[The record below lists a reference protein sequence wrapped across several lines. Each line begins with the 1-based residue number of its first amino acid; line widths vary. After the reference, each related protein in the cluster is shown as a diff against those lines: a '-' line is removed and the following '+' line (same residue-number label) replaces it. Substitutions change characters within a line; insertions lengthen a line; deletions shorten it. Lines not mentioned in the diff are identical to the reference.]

1 MWCGECTLVWWSGQ
15 KFEAFWSS
23 QINRT
28 ASLLFIFLVKWR
40 GKEAK
45 GQRRQNMD
53 IISSSAYY
61 IPGKDHLEGTKFF
74 GFEEELNQVKTQPF
88 RSHVWH
94 KTDDGVSF
102 FAKPSFGVLFTNYI
116 KNFSSSFSANATR
129 PLEARFSFFRQQA
142 GTGLGAVSSLQIC
155 FLSSLI

>member
-1 MWCGECTLVWWSGQ
+1 
-15 KFEAFWSS
+15 
-23 QINRT
+23 
-28 ASLLFIFLVKWR
+28 LVKWR

-88 RSHVWH
+88 RSHV
-94 KTDDGVSF
+94 
-102 FAKPSFGVLFTNYI
+102 
-116 KNFSSSFSANATR
+116 
-129 PLEARFSFFRQQA
+129 
-142 GTGLGAVSSLQIC
+142 
-155 FLSSLI
+155 